1 MAFLTGVWNL
11 RALNSGRP
19 GSPRSAMRHKVRR
32 IRSPPKCA
40 AETPPAEAETKNN
53 TSEPATGTQ
62 KPESPRRPKKTAN
75 GFSIHAAPPPSRRQ
89 ARAAACAEAPQA
101 LAEGACA
108 HEPLR
113 QSSCRYHAERRV
125 PAAYRRGCSGCPGC
139 EHDADWSR
147 RPAGLGV
154 DSPEVRPPA
163 HCDRSRVRSLS
174 RLSSLQTSTDIDAA
188 PYIRRGFGGTAVGTA
203 TEASRVQWPPYAA
216 CCRLWHGSGLCGD
229 GSKEGAGVVDLF
241 RRACFCRSEYASFG
255 FRVASTQRWAFLAR
269 DLSP

>member
-1 MAFLTGVWNL
+1 MCGRDPPLPRPKQKTIPVVNL
-11 RALNSGRP
+11 RLAHRSLNAHGGLRKRQTASQ
-19 GSPRSAMRHKVRR
+19 SN
-32 IRSPPKCA
+32 A
-40 AETPPAEAETKNN
+40 AA
-53 TSEPATGTQ
+53 
-62 KPESPRRPKKTAN
+62 
-75 GFSIHAAPPPSRRQ
+75 PPSRRQ

-113 QSSCRYHAERRV
+113 QSSCRHHAERRV
-125 PAAYRRGCSGCPGC
+125 PAAYRRGCSGSPGC

-188 PYIRRGFGGTAVGTA
+188 PYIRRGFGGTAVCTA

-241 RRACFCRSEYASFG
+241 RRACFCRSEYGSFG
-255 FRVASTQRWAFLAR
+255 FHVASTQRWAFLAR

>member
-1 MAFLTGVWNL
+1 MAFSIGVWNL
-11 RALNSGRP
+11 RALSSGRP
-19 GSPRSAMRHKVRR
+19 GSPRIGMRKKSRR
-32 IRSPPKCA
+32 SRSPPKCA

-53 TSEPATGTQ
+53 TSEPATSTQ

-113 QSSCRYHAERRV
+113 QSSCRHHAERRV
-125 PAAYRRGCSGCPGC
+125 PAAYRRGCSGTPGC

-154 DSPEVRPPA
+154 VSPEVRPPA
-163 HCDRSRVRSLS
+163 HCDGSRVRSLS
-174 RLSSLQTSTDIDAA
+174 RLSSLQTALI
-188 PYIRRGFGGTAVGTA
+188 
-203 TEASRVQWPPYAA
+203 
-216 CCRLWHGSGLCGD
+216 
-229 GSKEGAGVVDLF
+229 
-241 RRACFCRSEYASFG
+241 
-255 FRVASTQRWAFLAR
+255 STQRPVFEGISLER
-269 DLSP
+269 L